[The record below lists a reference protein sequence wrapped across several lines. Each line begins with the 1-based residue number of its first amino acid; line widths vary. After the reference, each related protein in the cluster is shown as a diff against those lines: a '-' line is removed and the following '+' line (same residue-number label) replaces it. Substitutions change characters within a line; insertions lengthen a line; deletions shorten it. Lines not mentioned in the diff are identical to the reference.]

1 VGSILPVQSLLLFKS
16 FVNHICSAPRLA
28 RPSSK
33 EENIPVKVEV
43 AYDCAANSSA
53 VCSAFIFGAE
63 GTLRFPSF
71 LAAPVISLVLL
82 MPACAA
88 PAPGQ
93 SSAADAD
100 SAAIKKVC
108 GDFSENFSRH
118 DAHGVAMTFA
128 EDSDFTNMGGR
139 HSHGRG
145 DIEKWFA
152 ALFAGNLKD
161 SQRTDTVRSIRF
173 FTPELA
179 EADADT
185 VITGT
190 KTADGS
196 AVPPRKGLMI
206 VTMIKQNGRW
216 FIGTFHEA
224 EYPAPRGGA
233 ANAPASNPTN

>member
-1 VGSILPVQSLLLFKS
+1 MI
-16 FVNHICSAPRLA
+16 APQTAMRLA
-28 RPSSK
+28 RRF
-33 EENIPVKVEV
+33 V
-43 AYDCAANSSA
+43 
-53 VCSAFIFGAE
+53 GAE
-63 GTLRFPSF
+63 GTMRFSN
-71 LAAPVISLVLL
+71 LIAASVISVGLL
-82 MPACAA
+82 TL
-88 PAPGQ
+88 
-93 SSAADAD
+93 SSAVPARSQASGTDAD

-128 EDSDFTNMGGR
+128 EDADFTNMGGR
-139 HSHGRG
+139 HSHGRA

-152 ALFAGNLKD
+152 SLFAGNLKD

-190 KTADGS
+190 KSADGS
-196 AVPPRKGLMI
+196 MIAPRKGLMI

-233 ANAPASNPTN
+233 ANPPAGNSTN

>member
-1 VGSILPVQSLLLFKS
+1 MI
-16 FVNHICSAPRLA
+16 APQTAMRLA
-28 RPSSK
+28 RRF
-33 EENIPVKVEV
+33 V
-43 AYDCAANSSA
+43 
-53 VCSAFIFGAE
+53 GAE
-63 GTLRFPSF
+63 GTMRFSN
-71 LAAPVISLVLL
+71 LIAASVISVGLL
-82 MPACAA
+82 TL
-88 PAPGQ
+88 
-93 SSAADAD
+93 SSAVPARSQASGTDAD

-128 EDSDFTNMGGR
+128 EDADFTNMGGR
-139 HSHGRG
+139 HSHGRA

-152 ALFAGNLKD
+152 SLFAGNLKD

-190 KTADGS
+190 KSADGS
-196 AVPPRKGLMI
+196 VIAPRKGLMI
-206 VTMIKQNGRW
+206 VTLIKQDGRW

-233 ANAPASNPTN
+233 ANPPAGNSTN

>member
-1 VGSILPVQSLLLFKS
+1 MRFSNLI
-16 FVNHICSAPRLA
+16 
-28 RPSSK
+28 
-33 EENIPVKVEV
+33 
-43 AYDCAANSSA
+43 AAS
-53 VCSAFIFGAE
+53 
-63 GTLRFPSF
+63 
-71 LAAPVISLVLL
+71 VISLALL
-82 MPACAA
+82 TLSGAA
-88 PAPGQ
+88 PAQ
-93 SSAADAD
+93 SQANATDAD

-139 HSHGRG
+139 HSHGRA

-152 ALFAGNLKD
+152 SLFAGNLKD

-173 FTPELA
+173 FAPELA

-190 KTADGS
+190 KSADGS
-196 AVPPRKGLMI
+196 VIAPRKGLMI
-206 VTMIKQNGRW
+206 VTLIKQNGRW

-233 ANAPASNPTN
+233 ANAPAGNSTN